1 MTFPTEIRDMYL
13 ALYGLTKTEVK
24 EKVFFKTNIIPDVD
38 SYRVSVTKFQDG
50 NSHAVVVIKD
60 TLEEAQEFV
69 KNATI
74 V

>member
-1 MTFPTEIRDMYL
+1 MISLTDLQQSYL
-13 ALYGLTKTEVK
+13 ALYGLTKAEAK
-24 EKVFFKTNIIPDVD
+24 EKVFYKTNIIPDVD

-50 NSHAVVVIKD
+50 NSHAVVVLKD

-69 KNATI
+69 KNATT

>member
-1 MTFPTEIRDMYL
+1 MYL